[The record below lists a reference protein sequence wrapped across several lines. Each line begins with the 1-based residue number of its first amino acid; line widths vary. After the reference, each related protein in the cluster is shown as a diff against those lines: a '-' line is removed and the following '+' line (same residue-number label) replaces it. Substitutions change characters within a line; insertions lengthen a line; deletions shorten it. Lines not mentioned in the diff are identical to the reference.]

1 MITSFI
7 QAYQSKL
14 ANHLWCLYKRYVTL
28 FHYSANVASA
38 KKRSMVKAK
47 VKYSNSA
54 PQTITMQALLEVI
67 KSTTLAAGVGPDS
80 WALLNLLNAYCSFLT
95 KKPKC

>member
-14 ANHLWCLYKRYVTL
+14 ANHLWYLSKRYITL

-38 KKRSMVKAK
+38 KKRSMAKAK
-47 VKYSNSA
+47 VKYSNSS
-54 PQTITMQALLEVI
+54 PQTITMQATPEVT
-67 KSTTLAAGVGPDS
+67 KSTTLAARIGPDS
-80 WALLNLLNAYCSFLT
+80 WALLNAYCSLT
-95 KKPKC
+95 